1 MRAKKTLAAFLCC
14 TLLLSLAATPAS
26 YTALPSAQAASRPPV
41 RGKHGM
47 VASVSEIASQVGVD
61 VMKRGG
67 NAIDAAVAVG
77 LALAVVW
84 PSAGN
89 IGGGGFMVIRLANGK
104 ATAIDYREMGP
115 AVAHRNVY
123 LDEKGEYIKESSTY
137 GHKAAGVPGT
147 VAG

>member
-1 MRAKKTLAAFLCC
+1 MKSIVFQKTLAAFLCC
-14 TLLLSLAATPAS
+14 ALLLSLAAAPTS
-26 YTALPSAQAASRPPV
+26 YTSLPSAQAASRSPE

-61 VMKRGG
+61 IMKRGG

-89 IGGGGFMVIRLANGK
+89 IGGGGFMVIWLGDGK
-104 ATAIDYREMGP
+104 TTAVG
-115 AVAHRNVY
+115 
-123 LDEKGEYIKESSTY
+123 L
-137 GHKAAGVPGT
+137 PGSGART
-147 VAG
+147 